1 MNALHKVLCES
12 PAHLLEGILAALLE
26 FTRDIVKI
34 NLICLPTE
42 HQGVHKNSFRS
53 VRAFQDRIGIC
64 KCCFLKGEG
73 KTGVPGIMGN
83 GE

>member
-1 MNALHKVLCES
+1 MRIFSGTAPIWKTYNFFDKDCPTVQDT
-12 PAHLLEGILAALLE
+12 PIGNV
-26 FTRDIVKI
+26 IV
-34 NLICLPTE
+34 ICLPTE

-53 VRAFQDRIGIC
+53 VRAFQDRIVIC